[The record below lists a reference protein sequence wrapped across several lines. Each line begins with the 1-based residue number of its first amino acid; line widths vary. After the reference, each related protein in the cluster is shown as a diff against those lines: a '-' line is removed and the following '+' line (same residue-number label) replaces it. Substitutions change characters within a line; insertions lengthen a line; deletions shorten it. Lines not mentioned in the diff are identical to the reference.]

1 MLNGD
6 GKYEGSTV
14 KKEIIL
20 FGMKNEILSINW
32 DYQDEQELVHM
43 IQFVHNT
50 AYKELLSRS
59 LTSMCDWSSRVRTL
73 FITHRLD
80 LISHVVLL
88 SKNEVNQ
95 LNGGGYK
102 TRKEIFDTFKVYK
115 IDIPNW
121 MPGYYYERANY
132 KFTE

>member
-6 GKYEGSTV
+6 GMV
-14 KKEIIL
+14 KKDVVVL
-20 FGMKNEILSINW
+20 GMKDEILSINW
-32 DYQDEQELVHM
+32 EYQDEQELKHM
-43 IQFVHNT
+43 IQFVHNV

-59 LTSMCDWSSRVRTL
+59 LMNMCDWSSRVRTL

-88 SKNEVNQ
+88 SKDEVNQ
-95 LNGGGYK
+95 LHGGGYK
-102 TRKEIFDTFKVYK
+102 TRKEVFDTFQVYG
-115 IDIPNW
+115 ISIPNW

-132 KFTE
+132 KFT